1 VTLMLYRLARYPS
14 GCPGTPMTFFTGK
27 RKAGFVGLS
36 LVLGLATAVLAAPQV
51 SDPKSDV
58 RTIKSLGKRVLVGPE
73 ASPFNMPSDAA
84 VGHDGVLYVLDGVNH
99 RVAAYDVNGEFRFQ
113 FGSRGSKRGQLLF
126 PLGIATAPDGKV
138 YVADSGNHRFQIF
151 AEDGKPIDAVTLPP
165 VASGVLPDPTDVAVD
180 PLRKRLYIIDNDNH
194 HILLY
199 DLTTRSFGPVWGSP
213 GQAERQFRFPFL
225 LDVSPQ
231 GYVFVVEPIN
241 TRVQVLNPEGKFVGF
256 VGGWGVKPG
265 QLFRPK
271 GVAICA
277 DRVFVTDSYLGNVQV
292 FDERGDFLG
301 LLADAAGKPL
311 KLVTPT
317 GITSDPERKRLYVVE
332 LKANRVCCVD
342 LE

>member
-1 VTLMLYRLARYPS
+1 MLYRLARYPS

-165 VASGVLPDPTDVAVD
+165 GASGVLPDP
-180 PLRKRLYIIDNDNH
+180 
-194 HILLY
+194 
-199 DLTTRSFGPVWGSP
+199 
-213 GQAERQFRFPFL
+213 FPFL